1 MIVRYSSNNI
11 NEIIRAALNPLSFST
26 KWFRTH
32 QKHQK
37 HQKHKS
43 ATKQKYKT
51 LQANKNK
58 NI

>member
-26 KWFRTH
+26 KRFRTH
-32 QKHQK
+32 QKQ
-37 HQKHKS
+37 QKHKN